1 MIVEVLAIG
10 TEMLLGQIVNT
21 NASEIGA
28 RLADA
33 GLDHYHQA
41 VVGDNEQR
49 IVAAIRLA
57 CSRADVLIITGGLG
71 PTKDDLTRGAL
82 ADAAG
87 VPLAF
92 DAVYADELRARWA
105 ARGWEMPES
114 NLRQAEYPEGAA
126 LLTNPRGSAPGIRVE
141 IDGTTVFALPGV
153 PGEMLPMLDEHVI
166 GTLRTDTDGVV
177 VSRLVRTWGESEA
190 KIGELLGD
198 IYDDSRNPTIA
209 FLASRGEIRVR
220 ITAKAATSI
229 DAAALIAP
237 VETEVRSRL
246 GDRVYGSDADTIE
259 VVVHRM
265 LRERGWTI
273 GTAESVTGGMI
284 AERITS
290 VPGASDVFRGSVVA
304 YHEDGKT
311 DLLGVAPDL
320 IAESGVVSE
329 PVAIAMAQGAAEL
342 LDVDVAIAITGSAGP
357 DPQDQSVGTVVIAVR
372 TPETTRVKTMR
383 RPGGREQVRMSAT
396 TAALHLTR
404 LLLEG
409 VRWGND

>member
-220 ITAKAATSI
+220 ITAKAATSG

-304 YHEDGKT
+304 YHEDAKT

-409 VRWGND
+409 VRWGNC